1 MTVLFCFEFTKI
13 NLLLHVIFEKYRL
26 CPLEGAIDTFMFLFF
41 FLFLFLQ
48 EIQHLQ
54 TEVEQVKNDIWE
66 TTMRPI
72 S

>member
-41 FLFLFLQ
+41 FFFFYSYKKSNTYRLKLN
-48 EIQHLQ
+48 
-54 TEVEQVKNDIWE
+54 K
-66 TTMRPI
+66 
-72 S
+72 